1 MLTLRGV
8 YDGKTI
14 RILPSE
20 PVPPVHREVPVAII
34 FLEDI
39 LPQEQT
45 EIAKRMRNA
54 RDRMAPLGM
63 SVKDLV
69 EQGRER

>member
-1 MLTLRGV
+1 MLTLRGI